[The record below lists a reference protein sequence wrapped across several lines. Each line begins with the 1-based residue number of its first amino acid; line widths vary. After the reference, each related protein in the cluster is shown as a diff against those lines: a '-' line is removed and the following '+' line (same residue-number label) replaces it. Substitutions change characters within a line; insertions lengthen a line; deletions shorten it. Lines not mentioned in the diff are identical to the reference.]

1 MSLHFPGGSNRRTT
15 VSSYITVHCL
25 LLAAHFSTMSPE
37 PINKAEILLEALPYL
52 RAFQGQTLVIKYGG
66 AAMQELELKN
76 AFAQDITLLQYLGI
90 HPVVV
95 HGGGP
100 QIGEVLAK
108 MEIPT
113 RFVDGLRVTDASTMD
128 VVEMVLAGAVNKE
141 IVNLINAAGGA
152 AVGLSGK
159 DGRLLLAK
167 KLQYYRP
174 REDEP
179 PEIIDIGLVGEVT
192 GVNRDLLKTLQE
204 HHFIP
209 VVAPVGV
216 GPAGETYNIN
226 ADLVAGAVAKAMG
239 AAKLMLLTDVAGV
252 LGQDQ
257 QLVSTLDRDAA
268 LAMIEAG
275 HIQGGMIPK
284 VKCCLEAVAGGV
296 GKAHILDGRTPHAV
310 LLEIFTDTGIG
321 TEIVG

>member
-1 MSLHFPGGSNRRTT
+1 M
-15 VSSYITVHCL
+15 
-25 LLAAHFSTMSPE
+25 
-37 PINKAEILLEALPYL
+37 
-52 RAFQGQTLVIKYGG
+52 IKYGG
-66 AAMQELELKN
+66 AAMTEPDLKA
-76 AFAQDITLLQYLGI
+76 AFARDITLLQYLGI

-100 QIGEVLAK
+100 QIGQVLAK
-108 MEIPT
+108 MNIPT
-113 RFVDGLRVTDASTMD
+113 RFVDGLRVTDESTMD
-128 VVEMVLAGAVNKE
+128 VVEMVLAGKVNKE
-141 IVNLINAAGGA
+141 IVNLINSAGGN

-179 PEIIDIGLVGEVT
+179 PEIIDIGLVGEVV
-192 GVNRDLLKTLQE
+192 GVNSALLRTLQD

-216 GPAGETYNIN
+216 GEAGETYNIN

-239 AAKLMLLTDVAGV
+239 AVKLILLTDVAGV
-252 LGQDQ
+252 LDEDGH
-257 QLVSTLDRDAA
+257 LISSLTRAA
-268 LAMIEAG
+268 AQAKITAG
-275 HIQGGMIPK
+275 TIKGGMIPK
-284 VKCCLEAVAGGV
+284 VNCCLEAVAGGV
-296 GKAHILDGRTPHAV
+296 GKAHILDGRALHAV

>member
-1 MSLHFPGGSNRRTT
+1 MTQEL
-15 VSSYITVHCL
+15 
-25 LLAAHFSTMSPE
+25 
-37 PINKAEILLEALPYL
+37 INKAKTLLEALPYM

-66 AAMQELELKN
+66 AAMIEPELKT

-100 QIGEVLAK
+100 QIGQVLAK

-113 RFVDGLRVTDASTMD
+113 RFVDGLRVTDESTMD
-128 VVEMVLAGAVNKE
+128 VVEMVLAGKVNKE
-141 IVNLINAAGGA
+141 I
-152 AVGLSGK
+152 LSGK
-159 DGRLLLAK
+159 DGRLLLAQ

-192 GVNRDLLKTLQE
+192 GVNAALLKTLQE

-216 GPAGETYNIN
+216 GEAGETYNIN
-226 ADLVAGAVAKAMG
+226 ADLVAGAVAKAMA
-239 AAKLMLLTDVAGV
+239 AAKLILLTDVAGV
-252 LGQDQ
+252 LDEDQ
-257 QLVSTLDRDAA
+257 HLVSTLDREGV
-268 LAMIEAG
+268 LAMIDAG
-275 HIQGGMIPK
+275 TIKGGMIPK
-284 VKCCLEAVAGGV
+284 VNCCLDAVAHGV
-296 GKAHILDGRTPHAV
+296 AKAHILDGRALHAV

>member
-1 MSLHFPGGSNRRTT
+1 MTQEL
-15 VSSYITVHCL
+15 
-25 LLAAHFSTMSPE
+25 
-37 PINKAEILLEALPYL
+37 INKAEILIEALPYM
-52 RAFQGQTLVIKYGG
+52 RSFQGQTLVIKYGG
-66 AAMQELELKN
+66 AAMIEPELKA

-100 QIGEVLAK
+100 QIGKVLAK

-113 RFVDGLRVTDASTMD
+113 QFVEGLRVTDENTMD
-128 VVEMVLAGAVNKE
+128 VVEMVLAGKVNKE
-141 IVNLINAAGGA
+141 IVNLINAAGGS

-174 REDEP
+174 REEEP

-192 GVNRDLLKTLQE
+192 GVNRALLKTLQE

-216 GPAGETYNIN
+216 GEAGETYNIN
-226 ADLVAGAVAKAMG
+226 ADLVAGAMAKAVG
-239 AAKLMLLTDVAGV
+239 AAKLILLTDVAGV
-252 LGQDQ
+252 LDQDHH
-257 QLVSTLDRDAA
+257 LVSTLDRETA
-268 LAMIEAG
+268 LAMMEAG
-275 HIQGGMIPK
+275 TIKGGMIPK
-284 VKCCLEAVAGGV
+284 VNCCLEAVANGV

>member
-1 MSLHFPGGSNRRTT
+1 MTT
-15 VSSYITVHCL
+15 EYIK
-25 LLAAHFSTMSPE
+25 
-37 PINKAEILLEALPYL
+37 KAEILLEALPYM
-52 RAFQGQTLVIKYGG
+52 RSFQGQTLVIKYGG
-66 AAMQELELKN
+66 AAMQEPELKN

-100 QIGEVLAK
+100 QIGKVLAK
-108 MEIPT
+108 MNIPT
-113 RFVDGLRVTDASTMD
+113 QFVEGMRVTDESTMD
-128 VVEMVLAGAVNKE
+128 VVEMVLAGKINKE

-159 DGRLLLAK
+159 DGRLIMAK
-167 KLQYYRP
+167 QLQFYRP

-192 GVNRDLLKTLQE
+192 GVNAALLRTLQE

-216 GPAGETYNIN
+216 GEAGETFNIN

-239 AAKLMLLTDVAGV
+239 AAKLILLTDVAGV
-252 LGQDQ
+252 LDQ
-257 QLVSTLDRDAA
+257 ESHLVSTLDREAA
-268 LAMIEAG
+268 LAMLGDGTIK
-275 HIQGGMIPK
+275 GGMIPK
-284 VKCCLEAVAGGV
+284 VNCCLDAVAGGV
-296 GKAHILDGRTPHAV
+296 GKAHILDGRTLHAV

-321 TEIVG
+321 TEIVD

>member
-1 MSLHFPGGSNRRTT
+1 MTQEL
-15 VSSYITVHCL
+15 
-25 LLAAHFSTMSPE
+25 
-37 PINKAEILLEALPYL
+37 INKAKTLLEALPYM

-66 AAMQELELKN
+66 AAMIEPELKT

-100 QIGEVLAK
+100 QIGQVLAK

-113 RFVDGLRVTDASTMD
+113 RFVDGLRVTDESTMD
-128 VVEMVLAGAVNKE
+128 VVEMVLAGKVNKE

-159 DGRLLLAK
+159 DGRLLLAQ

-192 GVNRDLLKTLQE
+192 GVNAALLKTLQE

-216 GPAGETYNIN
+216 GEAGETYNIN
-226 ADLVAGAVAKAMG
+226 ADLVAGAVAKAMA
-239 AAKLMLLTDVAGV
+239 AAKLILLTDVAGV
-252 LGQDQ
+252 LDEDQ
-257 QLVSTLDRDAA
+257 HLVSTLDREGV
-268 LAMIEAG
+268 LAMIDAG
-275 HIQGGMIPK
+275 TIKGGMIPK
-284 VKCCLEAVAGGV
+284 VNCCLDAVAHGV
-296 GKAHILDGRTPHAV
+296 AKAHILDGRALHAV

>member
-1 MSLHFPGGSNRRTT
+1 MTDE
-15 VSSYITVHCL
+15 YIK
-25 LLAAHFSTMSPE
+25 
-37 PINKAEILLEALPYL
+37 KAETLIEALPYMKS
-52 RAFQGQTLVIKYGG
+52 FQGQTVVIKYGG
-66 AAMQELELKN
+66 AAQLEPELKA

-100 QIGEVLAK
+100 QIGKVLEK
-108 MEIPT
+108 MNIPT
-113 RFVDGLRVTDASTMD
+113 RFVDGLRVTDQSTMD
-128 VVEMVLAGAVNKE
+128 VVEMVLAGKINKE

-159 DGRLLLAK
+159 DGRLLMAQ

-192 GVNRDLLKTLQE
+192 GVNAALLRTLQE

-216 GPAGETYNIN
+216 GEAGETYNIN

-239 AAKLMLLTDVAGV
+239 AAKLILLTDVAGV
-252 LGQDQ
+252 LDRDSH
-257 QLVSTLDRDAA
+257 LVSTLNREGV

-275 HIQGGMIPK
+275 TIKGGMIPK
-284 VKCCLEAVAGGV
+284 VNCCLDAVAGGV
-296 GKAHILDGRTPHAV
+296 GKAHILDGRLLHAV
-310 LLEIFTDTGIG
+310 LLEIFTDPGIG
-321 TEIVG
+321 TEIV